1 MIILNQIGMLR
12 LIFYVIEYLLVLSE
26 AFHELMKTANER
38 EAALLYLKKID
49 HISTRFAY
57 LKCIQFI

>member
-38 EAALLYLKKID
+38 EAALLYLK
-49 HISTRFAY
+49 
-57 LKCIQFI
+57 

>member
-49 HISTRFAY
+49 HISTSFAY